1 MSSKENIPRALAEKF
16 NDVSWGG
23 LQLRGIALFKQFSD
37 SELIDLYARGEIR
50 PVTQG
55 SSAVIEGEQSRGLFI
70 IFHGALSVHKNNI
83 ATGTMHRIA
92 YLDQGTSFGEMSLLD
107 RASRSVI
114 GETDCFLFHLDASV
128 FENFLEAA
136 GDNLKSR
143 FYKTCAE
150 DLSERFRA
158 INSDYITSQQ
168 LLWKYALR
176 RSDDE
181 LPKAK
186 AASASVNR

>member
-1 MSSKENIPRALAEKF
+1 MGLKENIPRALAEKF
-16 NDVSWGG
+16 AAVDWGG
-23 LQLRGIALFKQFSD
+23 QQLRNIGLFKQFTGA
-37 SELIDLYARGEIR
+37 ELIELYGKGEIR
-50 PVTQG
+50 PVVQG
-55 SSAVIEGEQSRGLFI
+55 SSAVIEGEKSRGLYI

-107 RASRSVI
+107 RAPRSATVI
-114 GETDCFLFHLDASV
+114 AETDCYLFHLDALV
-128 FENFLEAA
+128 FETFLDAA

-158 INSDYITSQQ
+158 INSDYIISQQ

-176 RSDDE
+176 RTDD
-181 LPKAK
+181 PKQP
-186 AASASVNR
+186 ASPS